1 MKRHQK
7 EANQKRN
14 KINKVTVGSA
24 HRRLTSEV
32 YAAKRDRIIMVY
44 SVLAEF
50 ERQHNLLYL
59 KQGKENVKEIAL
71 QSSGC
76 SDAG

>member
-1 MKRHQK
+1 MVH
-7 EANQKRN
+7 
-14 KINKVTVGSA
+14 SA
-24 HRRLTSEV
+24 
-32 YAAKRDRIIMVY
+32 
-44 SVLAEF
+44 LAEF
-50 ERQHNLLYL
+50 ERQYNLLYL